1 MPLGGSISEF
11 EKFLAFQANAMKQR
25 ETYMTLVLGNIS
37 IFWEYRDISLDNIIF
52 HIVDILGYRNIVF
65 QHLSYLS
72 SLRMLK
78 MKYIVWICI
87 IE

>member
-1 MPLGGSISEF
+1 
-11 EKFLAFQANAMKQR
+11 
-25 ETYMTLVLGNIS
+25 MTLVLGNIS

-87 IE
+87 PIRLNIRQSPLVNRIVRYSHVTAYSYHTI